1 MSLSDSPVKAYPTQT
16 RLIAPESDIPPT
28 PDMSLP
34 IDPTRSALPPVA
46 QFLAEAASQ
55 RQSALLGLDKPKPV
69 AAPSPLPGADPSA
82 PPPSVASP
90 SPPAGPLPTPAD
102 KASISPQA
110 REHLAAGFD
119 PRGGGANGSLQGARG
134 DGALRAAP
142 PALPSG
148 APATSGSAAA
158 SAAASGVGGT
168 AWPTSGLGAPLLRL
182 VSALVAQVTAQ
193 AGVPQRVVA
202 AQPWPIGMAQA
213 LESGALD
220 ADQPPLQTWLVRQG
234 VVLTPEGPRGMALTL
249 RAPVPWLAA
258 QQAQTAGLGA
268 GAQTSAAGALQVPFA
283 GGGQALQ
290 SGVMALVLQGMEAA
304 APRTSALLVLDLQ
317 PQLAATVYGREMLQ
331 QATTGRLD
339 PWTQMAV
346 LQASGQVPREDER
359 ARNGASGLCDTVGC
373 PYAARAACVQPFCLA
388 MRGVLPPEPV
398 GPALPA

>member
-1 MSLSDSPVKAYPTQT
+1 MP
-16 RLIAPESDIPPT
+16 
-28 PDMSLP
+28 LP
-34 IDPTRSALPPVA
+34 IDPSRSALPPVA

-55 RQSALLGLDKPKPV
+55 RQNMLLGLDKPS
-69 AAPSPLPGADPSA
+69 AAPVPLPAVTDPSA
-82 PPPSVASP
+82 PPPTARSP
-90 SPPAGPLPTPAD
+90 SPPGGPLPAPAD

-110 REHLAAGFD
+110 REQLAAGFD
-119 PRGGGANGSLQGARG
+119 PRGGAAKGGLQGTRG
-134 DGALRAAP
+134 DGALLLAAS
-142 PALPSG
+142 PALPGG
-148 APATSGSAAA
+148 APAASQSLGSATTSGA
-158 SAAASGVGGT
+158 SALGGA
-168 AWPTSGLGAPLLRL
+168 AWPASGLGAPLLRL

-258 QQAQTAGLGA
+258 QQAPAAGMQA
-268 GAQTSAAGALQVPFA
+268 STAGALQVPFA
-283 GGGQALQ
+283 GGGQVLQ
-290 SGVMALVLQGMEAA
+290 SGVMALVLQGMDAA
-304 APRTSALLVLDLQ
+304 APRTSALLVMDLQ
-317 PQLAATVYGREMLQ
+317 PQLAAAVYGREMLQ

-359 ARNGASGLCDTVGC
+359 ARNGASGLCETVGC
-373 PYAARAACVQPFCLA
+373 PYAARAACVQPFCMA
-388 MRGVLPPEPV
+388 QRGVLPPEPV
-398 GPALPA
+398 GPVPLA

>member
-1 MSLSDSPVKAYPTQT
+1 MA
-16 RLIAPESDIPPT
+16 
-28 PDMSLP
+28 LP
-34 IDPTRSALPPVA
+34 IDPTRSALTPVA

-69 AAPSPLPGADPSA
+69 AAPAPLLGVDPSA
-82 PPPSVASP
+82 PPPSVHSP
-90 SPPAGPLPTPAD
+90 SPPAGPLPAPAD
-102 KASISPQA
+102 EASFSPQA
-110 REHLAAGFD
+110 REQLAAGFD
-119 PRGGGANGSLQGARG
+119 PRRGGVADGRLQGSRG
-134 DGALRAAP
+134 DGALPGAP
-142 PALPSG
+142 PAPPTSTG
-148 APATSGSAAA
+148 AQAATAA
-158 SAAASGVGGT
+158 SWAAWPASGL
-168 AWPTSGLGAPLLRL
+168 SAPLLRL

-234 VVLTPEGPRGMALTL
+234 VVLTPEGQRGLAMTL
-249 RAPVPWLAA
+249 RAPVPWLAT
-258 QQAQTAGLGA
+258 QAPPAA
-268 GAQTSAAGALQVPFA
+268 GAVVAQSSAAGALQVPFA

-290 SGVMALVLQGMEAA
+290 SGVMALVLQGMDAA

-317 PQLAATVYGREMLQ
+317 PQLAAAVYGREMLQ

-359 ARNGASGLCDTVGC
+359 ARNGASGLCETVGC
-373 PYAARAACVQPFCLA
+373 PYAARAACEQPFCLA
-388 MRGVLPPEPV
+388 LRGVLPPEPV
-398 GPALPA
+398 GPVPLA

>member
-1 MSLSDSPVKAYPTQT
+1 MPGPLDT
-16 RLIAPESDIPPT
+16 
-28 PDMSLP
+28 
-34 IDPTRSALPPVA
+34 TRSTLPPIA

-55 RQSALLGLDKPKPV
+55 RQSALLGLDKLKPV
-69 AAPSPLPGADPSA
+69 AAPAPLPVAEPSA
-82 PPPSVASP
+82 PPPSVSSP
-90 SPPAGPLPTPAD
+90 SPPAGPLPTSAD

-110 REHLAAGFD
+110 REQLAAGFD
-119 PRGGGANGSLQGARG
+119 PRGGATNGGLQGARG
-134 DGALRAAP
+134 DGALLRAAL

-148 APATSGSAAA
+148 APAAPQSSGSVTTSGLNALG
-158 SAAASGVGGT
+158 GV

-182 VSALVAQVTAQ
+182 VSALVAQVTAH

-234 VVLTPEGPRGMALTL
+234 VVLTPEGQRGMALTL

-258 QQAQTAGLGA
+258 QPAAA
-268 GAQTSAAGALQVPFA
+268 AAAGAPQAKTAGGLQVPFA

-290 SGVMALVLQGMEAA
+290 SGVMALVLQGMDAA
-304 APRTSALLVLDLQ
+304 APRTSALLVLDMQ
-317 PQLAATVYGREMLQ
+317 PQLAAAVYGREMLQ
-331 QATTGRLD
+331 QATSGRLD

-359 ARNGASGLCDTVGC
+359 ARNGASGLCETVGC

-388 MRGVLPPEPV
+388 QRGVLPPEPV
-398 GPALPA
+398 GPVPLA